1 MSRVGNKPI
10 VIPSGV
16 EIKNNGNV
24 YTVKGPKGE
33 LTRELSSEIKVN
45 INDNEITF
53 ERPNDLPS
61 IRALHGTT
69 RANLNNM
76 VVGVSQGFTINLELI
91 GVGYRVQTNGKGLTL
106 ALGYSHPVEIEAVE
120 GITFK
125 VEGNTKIAVEGIDK
139 QLVGQIAANIRAK
152 RPPEPYKGKG
162 VKYAH
167 ETIRRKEGKKG

>member
-1 MSRVGNKPI
+1 MSRIGRKPI
-10 VIPSGV
+10 TIPAGV
-16 EIKNNGNV
+16 EISNDGNL
-24 YTVKGPKGE
+24 YTVKGPKGQ

-45 INDNEITF
+45 VEGTEVTF
-53 ERPNDLPS
+53 ERPNDLPQ

-76 VVGVSQGFTINLELI
+76 VIGVSEGFSIKLELI
-91 GVGYRVQTNGKGLTL
+91 GVGYRVQASGKGLTL
-106 ALGYSHPVEIEAVE
+106 SLGFSHPIEVEAVE

-125 VEGNTKIAVEGIDK
+125 VEGNNKIIVEGIDK
-139 QLVGQIAANIRAK
+139 QLVGQVAANIRAK